1 MALFNDEPRTTRAD
15 YEIGQ
20 KLDGMSVNEIEQCI
34 AMLRA
39 EITRLEEERGRKQD
53 TLGAAE
59 MAFKPTMGQS

>member
-1 MALFNDEPRTTRAD
+1 MGLFDDEPRDARAD

-20 KLDGMSVNEIEQCI
+20 KLDDLSVSDLERTI

-39 EITRLEEERGRKQD
+39 EIARLEEETARKRD

-59 MAFKPTMGQS
+59 MAFKPTMGGN

>member
-1 MALFNDEPRTTRAD
+1 MALFDDEPQSARAE

-20 KLDGMSVNEIEQCI
+20 KLDGLSVDEIERCI

-39 EITRLEEERGRKQD
+39 EITRLEEERGRKRD